1 MNINKESKT
10 KIKYKMNSKL
20 ILAGCLAFAALT
32 TFGQVETTKKSTK
45 RIKVPNAQSTTESK
59 SVNPDRPMPLK
70 PALFITE
77 WSVPA
82 SELKFNALP
91 YAYNALETV
100 IDSKTVEIHYDRH
113 HRGYYNNFMNAIK
126 GTELEKM
133 PISRIFA
140 NITSQSD
147 AVRNNAGGFF
157 NHVLYWQNMSPD
169 GGGTPSGD
177 LAEAINRAFGDFKTF
192 TTKFSDAGKS
202 RFGSGWAWLAID
214 LNTGELFITSTPN
227 QDNPLMNNVER
238 RGIPILAL
246 DVWEHAYYLNYQNKR
261 ADYITAFW
269 TKVNWPDV
277 EAKYKGYK
285 ALREEFK
292 K

>member
-1 MNINKESKT
+1 MK
-10 KIKYKMNSKL
+10 SKL
-20 ILAGCLAFAALT
+20 IVTVCLALAATT
-32 TFGQVETTKKSTK
+32 TFGQVQTTKKSTK
-45 RIKVPNAQSTTESK
+45 RIKVPSAQTTTEEK
-59 SVNPDRPMPLK
+59 SVMPDRPLPIK
-70 PALFITE
+70 PAQFISE
-77 WSVPA
+77 WMVPA
-82 SELKFNALP
+82 ADLKFNVLP
-91 YAYNALETV
+91 YAYNALEPV

-169 GGGTPSGD
+169 GGGVPSGD
-177 LAEAINRAFGDFKTF
+177 LAIAINTAFGDFQTF
-192 TTKFSDAGKS
+192 VTKFSDAGKS

-214 LNTGELFITSTPN
+214 LNTGELFITSTAN

-269 TKVNWPDV
+269 TKVNWPDI

-285 ALREEFK
+285 NMREEMK

>member
-1 MNINKESKT
+1 MNPRI
-10 KIKYKMNSKL
+10 
-20 ILAGCLAFAALT
+20 ILAACLAITAQT
-32 TFGQVETTKKSTK
+32 TFGQVETTRKSTK
-45 RIKVPNAQSTTESK
+45 RIKVPNAQSTTEGK

-70 PALFITE
+70 PAQFITE
-77 WSVPA
+77 WSVPS

-91 YAYNALETV
+91 YAYNALEPV

-113 HRGYYNNFMNAIK
+113 HRGYYSNFMNAIK

-169 GGGTPSGD
+169 GGGAPSGE
-177 LAEAINRAFGDFKTF
+177 LAEAINKAFGDFQTF
-192 TTKFSDAGKS
+192 TTKFTDAGKS

-285 ALREEFK
+285 ALREEFNK
-292 K
+292 

>member
-1 MNINKESKT
+1 MK
-10 KIKYKMNSKL
+10 SKL
-20 ILAGCLAFAALT
+20 IVTVCLALAAIT
-32 TFGQVETTKKSTK
+32 TFGQVQTTKKSTK
-45 RIKVPNAQSTTESK
+45 RIKVPSAQTTTDEK
-59 SVNPDRPMPLK
+59 AVMPDRPMPIK
-70 PALFITE
+70 PAQFVTE
-77 WSVPA
+77 WLVPA
-82 SELKFNALP
+82 ADLKFNALP
-91 YAYNALETV
+91 YAYNALEPV

-169 GGGTPSGD
+169 GGGVPSGD
-177 LAEAINRAFGDFKTF
+177 LAVAINTAFGDFSTF
-192 TTKFSDAGKS
+192 VTKFSDAGKS

-214 LNTGELFITSTPN
+214 LNTGELFITSTAN

-285 ALREEFK
+285 NMREEMK

>member
-1 MNINKESKT
+1 
-10 KIKYKMNSKL
+10 MNSKL
-20 ILAGCLAFAALT
+20 ILTVCLALAATT
-32 TFGQVETTKKSTK
+32 TFGQVQTTKKPTK
-45 RIKVPNAQSTTESK
+45 RIKVPNAQSTTDGK
-59 SVNPDRPMPLK
+59 SINPDRPMPVK
-70 PALFITE
+70 PAQFITE
-77 WSVPA
+77 WLVPA

-91 YAYNALETV
+91 YAYNALEPV
-100 IDSKTVEIHYDRH
+100 IDSKTVEIHYDKH

-133 PISRIFA
+133 PISKIFA
-140 NITSQSD
+140 NITSQPD

-169 GGGTPSGD
+169 GGGVPSGD
-177 LAEAINRAFGDFKTF
+177 LAEDINKTFGDFQTF
-192 TTKFSDAGKS
+192 TNKFSEAGKS

-214 LNTGELFITSTPN
+214 LNTGELFITSTAN
-227 QDNPLMNNVER
+227 QDNPLMNNAER

-285 ALREEFK
+285 NMRE
-292 K
+292 

>member
-1 MNINKESKT
+1 
-10 KIKYKMNSKL
+10 MNSKL
-20 ILAGCLAFAALT
+20 ILTCCLALAAIT
-32 TFGQVETTKKSTK
+32 TFGQVQSTKKTTK
-45 RIKVPNAQSTTESK
+45 RIKVPSAQTTTDGK
-59 SVNPDRPMPLK
+59 SVVPDRPQPIK
-70 PALFITE
+70 PAQFVSE
-77 WSVPA
+77 WMVPSA
-82 SELKFNALP
+82 DLKFNALP
-91 YAYNALETV
+91 YVYNALEPV

-140 NITSQSD
+140 NITSQPD

-169 GGGTPSGD
+169 GGGVPKGE
-177 LAEAINRAFGDFKTF
+177 LAVAINATFGDFQTF
-192 TTKFSDAGKS
+192 VNKFSDAGKT

-227 QDNPLMNNVER
+227 QDNPLMNNAER

-277 EAKYKGYK
+277 EAKYIGYRNM
-285 ALREEFK
+285 REELK

>member
-1 MNINKESKT
+1 
-10 KIKYKMNSKL
+10 MNSKL
-20 ILAGCLAFAALT
+20 IVTVCIALVATT
-32 TFGQVETTKKSTK
+32 TFGQVQTTKKPTK
-45 RIKVPNAQSTTESK
+45 RIKVPSAQSTTDGK
-59 SVNPDRPMPLK
+59 SVMPDRPMPVK
-70 PALFITE
+70 PAQFITE
-77 WSVPA
+77 WLVPA
-82 SELKFNALP
+82 ADLKFNALP
-91 YAYNALETV
+91 YAYNALEPV
-100 IDSKTVEIHYDRH
+100 IDSKTVEIHYDKH

-169 GGGTPSGD
+169 GGGAPSGD
-177 LAEAINRAFGDFKTF
+177 LAEAINTTFGDFQTF
-192 TTKFSDAGKS
+192 VNKFSDAGKT

-214 LNTGELFITSTPN
+214 LNTGELFITSTAN

-285 ALREEFK
+285 NMREELK